1 MRRPIAKR
9 TSFDDRAAT
18 AVTPQTESD
27 GAEPSLGQSLIQLEL
42 LELLELRLPRLSPA
56 KRVEC
61 GPICQAQEER

>member
-42 LELLELRLPRLSPA
+42 LELRLPRLSPA